1 MNSRTSIF
9 SGINTKLLVV
19 AIGSAVGLGNIWKF
33 PYITSTQGGGAFVI
47 IYLLAILLIGLPLLV
62 SELILGDRLQKGLVQ
77 PKTSLS
83 RTHLQWVKLLG
94 GMVAFLILSFYSVV
108 AGWSVAYCIEYIK
121 AVLFSSYLPLPF
133 DSFSDNPYPQAG
145 YHMLIILVSVFVVG
159 KGINTMERVVKVM
172 LMLFVVLLVLLSLGS
187 MFVFEEQMPKVGKF
201 LFSVD
206 SWKIGSQGILEAVG
220 HAFFTLSLASGI
232 ILIFGQNFTP
242 DKQILKSSVMIAIA
256 DTMIALMACLLIFPI
271 IFAMKGGTEFSDNS
285 GILFTAINE
294 LLSNNPYGRPIGAL
308 FFLLVSFAALTS
320 VFSVLHAVASIFQ
333 KPIRPLLIRIKPP
346 GKEDSPFSY
355 HFLSTV
361 IMGGL
366 VMIVGLFCAVS
377 NSSKSSFSDIG
388 TGAIIQKKELRKSYL
403 QLEQVKDFLSFSTPE
418 ELTELLVDRSY
429 QEDILQQL
437 GKDPEEVEQYEFVVI
452 PSLNEL
458 EVTHHKMKEVKSF
471 MDLCIHV
478 STNWLLPVSGLV
490 LSLFV
495 GYFLK
500 DRDKIP
506 YFGSTHRVVY
516 FCWKYLVRLFAP
528 LVILGILVMSLIL

>member
-1 MNSRTSIF
+1 MKTRHSLF

-33 PYITSTQGGGAFVI
+33 PYITSTQGGGAFVMV
-47 IYLLAILLIGLPLLV
+47 YLLAILLIGIPLLI

-77 PKTSLS
+77 PRTSLS
-83 RTHLQWVKLLG
+83 KTHLTWVKLLG

-108 AGWSVAYCIEYIK
+108 AGWSVAYCLEYLK
-121 AVLFSSYLPLPF
+121 AVFSANYMPMPF
-133 DSFSDNPYPQAG
+133 DSFSANPYPQAG
-145 YHMLIILVSVFVVG
+145 YHILIMLLSIFVVG
-159 KGINTMERVVKVM
+159 KGLNAMEKVVKV
-172 LMLFVVLLVLLSLGS
+172 LLLSFVVLLVFLSIGS
-187 MFVFEEQMPKVGKF
+187 MFVFEEQMPKVAKF

-242 DKQILKSSVMIAIA
+242 DKQILKSSLMIAIA

-320 VFSVLHAVASIFQ
+320 VFSILHAVASIFQ
-333 KPIRPLLIRIKPP
+333 KPLSPILIRIKRP
-346 GKEDSPFSY
+346 GQGQSGYSY

-377 NSSKSSFSDIG
+377 NSKQNPLADIG
-388 TGAIIQKKELRKSYL
+388 TGKFVQKTELRKSYV
-403 QLEQVKDFLSFSTPE
+403 QLE
-418 ELTELLVDRSY
+418 ELTKIIPFSSQEELESLLADPS
-429 QEDILQQL
+429 QQMALLQHL
-437 GKDPEEVEQYEFVVI
+437 GKDPEEIQQYDFTII
-452 PSLNEL
+452 PSLQEL
-458 EVTHHKMKEVKSF
+458 EITHHKIKEINSV

-478 STNWLLPVSGLV
+478 STNWLLPISGLV

-495 GYFLK
+495 GYFL
-500 DRDKIP
+500 RDSDKEA
-506 YFGSTHRVVY
+506 YFESTHRLVY
-516 FCWKYLVRLFAP
+516 LAWKYLVRLFAP
-528 LVILGILVMSLIL
+528 LVILGILAMSFF